1 MAVGLNY
8 LSKLH
13 RAIRL
18 KTPIA
23 DSTAELMD
31 LVEECRADLIRLGV
45 LPDKANDEADPLIL
59 GAVRCFIRWKWA
71 QTPEDETGNMRDYM
85 LMRDEIRKTRS
96 YTEAV
101 TP

>member
-1 MAVGLNY
+1 MAVGEEY
-8 LSKLH
+8 IWKLH
-13 RAIRL
+13 RAVRL
-18 KTPIA
+18 KTPTV

-85 LMRDEIRKTRS
+85 LMRDELRKTAS

-101 TP
+101 AT